1 METKTMETNTGHFID
16 KNYLEKS
23 FINYDK
29 DFLLRK
35 YFLKSDG
42 EEIED
47 ALKEIQAGTIESI
60 NKAKFNKYYLN
71 SIEGLPTSPEQADYN
86 GIYIVLDSKS
96 AGAECKYF
104 LYSVVEVEEG
114 KKEWMI
120 LSAPSYLFE
129 TENIDYDKEFLK
141 YKRKNMLSGSTC
153 FSNFDKLYNA
163 TKEAAGS
170 QSGDYRYVWN
180 FYRNS
185 EYNYEYL
192 EISVTNNSVKYKSKD
207 EENSEYEIIS
217 GDFNKLDAFAQ
228 TIFNYV
234 EDK

>member
-1 METKTMETNTGHFID
+1 METKTMETKTGHFID

-35 YFLKSDG
+35 YFLKSEGEKIKDAL
-42 EEIED
+42 EEIE
-47 ALKEIQAGTIESI
+47 AGIIENT
-60 NKAKFNKYYLN
+60 NKAKLNKYYLK
-71 SIEGLPTSPEQADYN
+71 SIEGLPASAESADYN
-86 GIYIVLDSKS
+86 GIYIVFDSKS
-96 AGAECKYF
+96 ADAECKCF
-104 LYSVVEVEEG
+104 LYSVVEVEG
-114 KKEWMI
+114 KKEWMV

-141 YKRKNMLSGSTC
+141 YERKNMLSGFVC
-153 FSNFDKLYNA
+153 FPSFAELYNA
-163 TKEAAGS
+163 TKAAGS
-170 QSGDYRYVWN
+170 QSSDYRYVWN

-185 EYNYEYL
+185 KYNYEYL
-192 EISVTNNSVKYKSKD
+192 NISVTSNTARYKSND
-207 EENSEYEIIS
+207 EANSQYIDVVNSKE
-217 GDFNKLDAFAQ
+217 LDAFAQ

>member
-1 METKTMETNTGHFID
+1 METKTMETKTGHFID

-29 DFLLRK
+29 NFLLRK

-42 EEIED
+42 EEIKD
-47 ALKEIQAGTIESI
+47 ALEEIETGIIENT
-60 NKAKFNKYYLN
+60 NKAKLNKYYLD
-71 SIEGLPTSPEQADYN
+71 SIEDLPPSAERADYN
-86 GIYIVLDSKS
+86 GIYIVFDSKS
-96 AGAECKYF
+96 ADAECKCF
-104 LYSVVEVEEG
+104 LYSVVEVEG
-114 KKEWMI
+114 KKEWMV

-153 FSNFDKLYNA
+153 FFNFAELFEKIKILTTQID
-163 TKEAAGS
+163 GRWS
-170 QSGDYRYVWN
+170 WN

-192 EISVTNNSVKYKSKD
+192 NISVTSNTARYKSND
-207 EENSEYEIIS
+207 EANSQYIEVNSKEL
-217 GDFNKLDAFAQ
+217 NAFAQ

>member
-1 METKTMETNTGHFID
+1 METKTMETKTGHFID

-42 EEIED
+42 EEIKD
-47 ALKEIQAGTIESI
+47 ALEEIQAGIIEST
-60 NKAKFNKYYLN
+60 NKAKLNKYYLK
-71 SIEGLPTSPEQADYN
+71 SIEGLPALENADYN

-96 AGAECKYF
+96 TDAECKCF

-114 KKEWMI
+114 KKDWMI

-141 YKRKNMLSGSTC
+141 YKRKNMLSESRC
-153 FSNFDKLYNA
+153 FIDFNELYNA
-163 TKEAAGS
+163 TKEAAVS
-170 QSGDYRYVWN
+170 QSSDYRYVWN

-192 EISVTNNSVKYKSKD
+192 NISVTSNTAKYKSND
-207 EENSEYEIIS
+207 EANSQYIDVNSKEL
-217 GDFNKLDAFAQ
+217 NAFAQ

>member
-1 METKTMETNTGHFID
+1 METKTMETKIGHFID

-42 EEIED
+42 EEIKD
-47 ALKEIQAGTIESI
+47 ALEEIEAGIIEST
-60 NKAKFNKYYLN
+60 NKAKLNKYYLK
-71 SIEGLPTSPEQADYN
+71 SIEGLPALENADYN

-96 AGAECKYF
+96 TDAECKCF

-114 KKEWMI
+114 KKDWMI

-153 FSNFDKLYNA
+153 FSNFTDLYNA
-163 TKEAAGS
+163 TKAAGS
-170 QSGDYRYVWN
+170 QSSDYRYVWN

-192 EISVTNNSVKYKSKD
+192 NISVTSNTAKYKSND
-207 EENSEYEIIS
+207 EANSPYIDVNPKEL
-217 GDFNKLDAFAQ
+217 NAFAQ

>member
-1 METKTMETNTGHFID
+1 MKTKTMETKTGHFID

-42 EEIED
+42 KKIED
-47 ALKEIQAGTIESI
+47 ALEEIKAGIIESTD
-60 NKAKFNKYYLN
+60 KAKLNKYYLN
-71 SIEGLPTSPEQADYN
+71 SIENLPASAEKADYN

-96 AGAECKYF
+96 TDAECKCF

-114 KKEWMI
+114 KKEWMV

-153 FSNFDKLYNA
+153 FSDFNELFKRIKNLVN
-163 TKEAAGS
+163 
-170 QSGDYRYVWN
+170 QSDDYRWSWD
-180 FYRNS
+180 FYRS
-185 EYNYEYL
+185 SKYDYEYL
-192 EISVTNNSVKYKSKD
+192 NISVTNNTAKYKSND
-207 EENSEYEIIS
+207 EANSQYIDVNPNE
-217 GDFNKLDAFAQ
+217 LDAFAQ

-234 EDK
+234 EGK

>member
-35 YFLKSDG
+35 YFLKSEG
-42 EEIED
+42 KKIED
-47 ALKEIQAGTIESI
+47 ALEGIEAGIIEST
-60 NKAKFNKYYLN
+60 NKAKFNKYYLE
-71 SIEGLPTSPEQADYN
+71 SIEGLPAIENADYN

-96 AGAECKYF
+96 IEAECKYF

-141 YKRKNMLSGSTC
+141 YERKNILSESRR
-153 FSNFDKLYNA
+153 FHNFAELYNV
-163 TKEAAGS
+163 TMEAAKDQIDG
-170 QSGDYRYVWN
+170 RYVWN

-192 EISVTNNSVKYKSKD
+192 NISVTSSTAKYKSND
-207 EENSEYEIIS
+207 EANSQYIDVNSNE
-217 GDFNKLDAFAQ
+217 LDAFAQ

>member
-1 METKTMETNTGHFID
+1 METKTMETKTGHFID

-29 DFLLRK
+29 NFLLRK

-42 EEIED
+42 EEIKD
-47 ALKEIQAGTIESI
+47 ALEEIETGIIENT
-60 NKAKFNKYYLN
+60 NKAKLNKYYLD
-71 SIEGLPTSPEQADYN
+71 SIEGLPPSAERADYN
-86 GIYIVLDSKS
+86 GIYIVFDSKS
-96 AGAECKYF
+96 ADAECKCF
-104 LYSVVEVEEG
+104 LYSVVEVEG
-114 KKEWMI
+114 KKEWMV

-153 FSNFDKLYNA
+153 FFNF
-163 TKEAAGS
+163 AGLFEKIKILTTQIDGRWS
-170 QSGDYRYVWN
+170 WN

-192 EISVTNNSVKYKSKD
+192 NISVTSNTARYKSND
-207 EENSEYEIIS
+207 EANSQYIEVNSKEL
-217 GDFNKLDAFAQ
+217 NAFAQ

>member
-29 DFLLRK
+29 NFLLRK
-35 YFLKSDG
+35 YFLKSEG
-42 EEIED
+42 KKIED
-47 ALKEIQAGTIESI
+47 ALEEIEAGIIEST
-60 NKAKFNKYYLN
+60 NKAKFNKYYLE
-71 SIEGLPTSPEQADYN
+71 SIEGLPAIENADYN

-96 AGAECKYF
+96 IEAECKCF

-114 KKEWMI
+114 KKEWMV

-141 YKRKNMLSGSTC
+141 YKRKNMLSESIC
-153 FSNFDKLYNA
+153 FSNFNKLFEKIKIL
-163 TKEAAGS
+163 TTQIDGRWS
-170 QSGDYRYVWN
+170 WN

-192 EISVTNNSVKYKSKD
+192 NISVTSNTARYKSND
-207 EENSEYEIIS
+207 EANSQYIDVNPKEL
-217 GDFNKLDAFAQ
+217 NAFAQ

>member
-1 METKTMETNTGHFID
+1 METKTMETKIGHFID

-35 YFLKSDG
+35 YFLKSEGEKIKDAL
-42 EEIED
+42 EEIE
-47 ALKEIQAGTIESI
+47 AGIIENT
-60 NKAKFNKYYLN
+60 NKAKLNKYYLN
-71 SIEGLPTSPEQADYN
+71 SIEKLPASAESADYN
-86 GIYIVLDSKS
+86 GIYIVFDSKS
-96 AGAECKYF
+96 ADAECKCF
-104 LYSVVEVEEG
+104 LYSVVEVEG
-114 KKEWMI
+114 RKEWMV

-141 YKRKNMLSGSTC
+141 YKRKNMLSGSIC
-153 FSNFDKLYNA
+153 FSNFNKLYKA
-163 TKEAAGS
+163 TMEAAGS
-170 QSGDYRYVWN
+170 QSSDYRYVWN

-192 EISVTNNSVKYKSKD
+192 NISVTSNTARYKSND
-207 EENSEYEIIS
+207 EANSQYIDVKSNE
-217 GDFNKLDAFAQ
+217 LDAFAQ

>member
-1 METKTMETNTGHFID
+1 METKTMETKTGHFID

-29 DFLLRK
+29 NFLLRK

-42 EEIED
+42 EEIKD
-47 ALKEIQAGTIESI
+47 ALEEIEAGIIENT
-60 NKAKFNKYYLN
+60 NKAKLNKYYLN
-71 SIEGLPTSPEQADYN
+71 SIEDLPSSAERADYN
-86 GIYIVLDSKS
+86 GIYIVFDSKS
-96 AGAECKYF
+96 ANAECKYF
-104 LYSVVEVEEG
+104 LYSVVEVEG
-114 KKEWMI
+114 KKEWMV

-153 FSNFDKLYNA
+153 FSNFADLYN
-163 TKEAAGS
+163 TTMEAAGS
-170 QSGDYRYVWN
+170 QSSDYRYVWN

-192 EISVTNNSVKYKSKD
+192 NISVTSNTASYKSND
-207 EENSEYEIIS
+207 EANSQYIDVNPKEL
-217 GDFNKLDAFAQ
+217 NAFAQ
-228 TIFNYV
+228 TIFKYV

>member
-1 METKTMETNTGHFID
+1 METKTMETKIGHFID

-29 DFLLRK
+29 NFLLRK

-42 EEIED
+42 EEIKD
-47 ALKEIQAGTIESI
+47 ALEEIETGIIENT
-60 NKAKFNKYYLN
+60 NKAKLNKYYLD
-71 SIEGLPTSPEQADYN
+71 SIERLPSSAESADYN
-86 GIYIVLDSKS
+86 GIYIVFDSKS
-96 AGAECKYF
+96 ANAECKCF
-104 LYSVVEVEEG
+104 LYSVVEVEG
-114 KKEWMI
+114 KKEWMV

-141 YKRKNMLSGSTC
+141 YKRKNILSKSRRLRK
-153 FSNFDKLYNA
+153 FDELYNV
-163 TKEAAGS
+163 TIEAAKDNQIDG
-170 QSGDYRYVWN
+170 RYVWD

-192 EISVTNNSVKYKSKD
+192 NISVTRSTAKYKSND
-207 EENSEYEIIS
+207 EANSQYIDVNPKEL
-217 GDFNKLDAFAQ
+217 NAFAQ

>member
-1 METKTMETNTGHFID
+1 METKTMETKTGHFID

-29 DFLLRK
+29 NFLLRK

-42 EEIED
+42 EEIKD
-47 ALKEIQAGTIESI
+47 ALEEIETGIIENT
-60 NKAKFNKYYLN
+60 NKAKLNKYYLN
-71 SIEGLPTSPEQADYN
+71 SIEKLPSSAESADYN
-86 GIYIVLDSKS
+86 GIYIVFDSKS
-96 AGAECKYF
+96 ADAECKYF
-104 LYSVVEVEEG
+104 LYSVVEVEG
-114 KKEWMI
+114 KKEWMV

-153 FSNFDKLYNA
+153 FSNFAKLFEKIKSL
-163 TKEAAGS
+163 TIQIDGRWS
-170 QSGDYRYVWN
+170 WN

-192 EISVTNNSVKYKSKD
+192 NISVTSNTARYKSND
-207 EENSEYEIIS
+207 EANSQYIDVNPKEL
-217 GDFNKLDAFAQ
+217 NAFAQ
-228 TIFNYV
+228 TIFKYV

>member
-35 YFLKSDG
+35 YFLKSEG
-42 EEIED
+42 KKIED
-47 ALKEIQAGTIESI
+47 ALEEIEAGIIENT
-60 NKAKFNKYYLN
+60 NKAKLNKYYLS
-71 SIEGLPTSPEQADYN
+71 SIENLPSAESADSN
-86 GIYIVLDSKS
+86 GIYIVFDSKS
-96 AGAECKYF
+96 AAAECKCF
-104 LYSVVEVEEG
+104 LYSVVEVEG
-114 KKEWMI
+114 KKEWMV

-141 YKRKNMLSGSTC
+141 YKRKNILSKSRR
-153 FSNFDKLYNA
+153 FRNFAELYNV
-163 TKEAAGS
+163 TIEAAKDNQIDG
-170 QSGDYRYVWN
+170 RYVWD

-192 EISVTNNSVKYKSKD
+192 NISVTRSTAKYKSND
-207 EENSEYEIIS
+207 EANSQYIDVNPKEL
-217 GDFNKLDAFAQ
+217 NAFAQ

>member
-1 METKTMETNTGHFID
+1 METKTMETKTGHFID

-29 DFLLRK
+29 NFLLRK

-42 EEIED
+42 EEIKD
-47 ALKEIQAGTIESI
+47 ALEEIETGIIENI
-60 NKAKFNKYYLN
+60 NKAKLNKYYLD
-71 SIEGLPTSPEQADYN
+71 SIEDLPPSAERADYN
-86 GIYIVLDSKS
+86 GIYIVFDSKS
-96 AGAECKYF
+96 AEAECKCF
-104 LYSVVEVEEG
+104 LYSVVEVEG
-114 KKEWMI
+114 KKEWMV

-153 FSNFDKLYNA
+153 FSNFTDLFEKIKSL
-163 TKEAAGS
+163 TTQIDGRWS
-170 QSGDYRYVWN
+170 WN

-192 EISVTNNSVKYKSKD
+192 NISVTSNTARYKSND
-207 EENSEYEIIS
+207 EANSQYIDVNPKEL
-217 GDFNKLDAFAQ
+217 NAFAQ

>member
-1 METKTMETNTGHFID
+1 METKTMETKTGFFID
-16 KNYLEKS
+16 KNCLEKS

-42 EEIED
+42 EKIKD
-47 ALKEIQAGTIESI
+47 ALEEIKAGIIENT
-60 NKAKFNKYYLN
+60 NKAKLNKYYLN

-86 GIYIVLDSKS
+86 GIYIVFDSKS
-96 AGAECKYF
+96 ADAECKCF
-104 LYSVVEVEEG
+104 LYSVVEVEKG

-153 FSNFDKLYNA
+153 FSNFTDLYNA

-170 QSGDYRYVWN
+170 QSSDHRYVWN

-192 EISVTNNSVKYKSKD
+192 NISVTNSTAKYKSKD
-207 EENSEYEIIS
+207 EANSQYIDVS
-217 GDFNKLDAFAQ
+217 LNDLDAFAQ

-234 EDK
+234 EGK

>member
-1 METKTMETNTGHFID
+1 METKTMETKTGHFID

-29 DFLLRK
+29 NFLLRK

-42 EEIED
+42 EEIKD
-47 ALKEIQAGTIESI
+47 ALEEIETGIIENT
-60 NKAKFNKYYLN
+60 NKAKLNKYYLN
-71 SIEGLPTSPEQADYN
+71 SIEELPPSAERADYN
-86 GIYIVLDSKS
+86 GIYIVFDSKS
-96 AGAECKYF
+96 ADAECKCF
-104 LYSVVEVEEG
+104 LYSVVEVEG
-114 KKEWMI
+114 KKEWKV

-141 YKRKNMLSGSTC
+141 YKRKNMLSESIC
-153 FSNFDKLYNA
+153 FYNFNKLFEKIKIL
-163 TKEAAGS
+163 TTQIDGRWS
-170 QSGDYRYVWN
+170 WN

-192 EISVTNNSVKYKSKD
+192 NISVTSNTARYKSND
-207 EENSEYEIIS
+207 EANSQYIEVNSKEL
-217 GDFNKLDAFAQ
+217 NAFAQ

>member
-1 METKTMETNTGHFID
+1 METKTMETKTGHFID

-29 DFLLRK
+29 NFLLRK

-42 EEIED
+42 EEIKD
-47 ALKEIQAGTIESI
+47 ALEEIEAGIIENT
-60 NKAKFNKYYLN
+60 NKAKLNKYYLD
-71 SIEGLPTSPEQADYN
+71 SIERLPSSAESADYN
-86 GIYIVLDSKS
+86 GIYIVFDSKS
-96 AGAECKYF
+96 ANSECKCF
-104 LYSVVEVEEG
+104 LYSVVEVEG
-114 KKEWMI
+114 KKEWMV

-153 FSNFDKLYNA
+153 FSNFADLFEKIKIL
-163 TKEAAGS
+163 TTQIDGRWS
-170 QSGDYRYVWN
+170 WN

-192 EISVTNNSVKYKSKD
+192 NISVTSNTARYKSND
-207 EENSEYEIIS
+207 EANSQYIEVNSKEL
-217 GDFNKLDAFAQ
+217 NAFAQ

>member
-1 METKTMETNTGHFID
+1 METKTMETKTGHFID

-29 DFLLRK
+29 NFLLRK

-42 EEIED
+42 EEIE
-47 ALKEIQAGTIESI
+47 AGIIENT
-60 NKAKFNKYYLN
+60 NKAKLNKYYLD
-71 SIEGLPTSPEQADYN
+71 SIEVLPSAESADYN
-86 GIYIVLDSKS
+86 GIYIVFDSKS
-96 AGAECKYF
+96 AAAECKCF
-104 LYSVVEVEEG
+104 LYSVVEVEG
-114 KKEWMI
+114 KKEWMV

-141 YKRKNMLSGSTC
+141 YKRKNMLSGFTC
-153 FSNFDKLYNA
+153 FSNFADLYN
-163 TKEAAGS
+163 TTMEAAGS
-170 QSGDYRYVWN
+170 QSSDYRYVWN

-192 EISVTNNSVKYKSKD
+192 NISVTSNTARYKSKD
-207 EENSEYEIIS
+207 EANSQYIDVNPKEL
-217 GDFNKLDAFAQ
+217 NAFAQ
-228 TIFNYV
+228 TIFKYV

>member
-1 METKTMETNTGHFID
+1 METKTMETKIGHFID

-29 DFLLRK
+29 NFLLRK

-42 EEIED
+42 EEIKD
-47 ALKEIQAGTIESI
+47 ALEEIETGIIENT
-60 NKAKFNKYYLN
+60 NKAKLNKYYLD
-71 SIEGLPTSPEQADYN
+71 SIERLPSSAESADYN
-86 GIYIVLDSKS
+86 GIYIVFDSKS
-96 AGAECKYF
+96 ANAECKCF
-104 LYSVVEVEEG
+104 LYSVVEVEG
-114 KKEWMI
+114 KKEWMV

-141 YKRKNMLSGSTC
+141 YKRKNILSKSRR
-153 FSNFDKLYNA
+153 FRNFAELYNV
-163 TKEAAGS
+163 TIEAAKDNQIDG
-170 QSGDYRYVWN
+170 RYVWD

-192 EISVTNNSVKYKSKD
+192 NISVTRSTAKYKSND
-207 EENSEYEIIS
+207 EANSQYIDVNPKEL
-217 GDFNKLDAFAQ
+217 NAFAQ

>member
-1 METKTMETNTGHFID
+1 METKTMETKIGHFID

-42 EEIED
+42 EEIKD
-47 ALKEIQAGTIESI
+47 ALEEIEAGIIENT
-60 NKAKFNKYYLN
+60 NKAKLNKYYLN
-71 SIEGLPTSPEQADYN
+71 SIEGLPSSVESADYN
-86 GIYIVLDSKS
+86 GIYIVFDSKS
-96 AGAECKYF
+96 ADAECKCF
-104 LYSVVEVEEG
+104 LYSVVEVEG
-114 KKEWMI
+114 KKEWMV

-141 YKRKNMLSGSTC
+141 YKRKDMLSESTC
-153 FSNFDKLYNA
+153 FSNFAELFEKIKSLTTQID
-163 TKEAAGS
+163 GRWS
-170 QSGDYRYVWN
+170 WN

-192 EISVTNNSVKYKSKD
+192 NISVTSNTARYKSND
-207 EENSEYEIIS
+207 EANSQYIDVNPKEL
-217 GDFNKLDAFAQ
+217 NAFAQ

>member
-1 METKTMETNTGHFID
+1 METKTMETKTGHFID

-29 DFLLRK
+29 NFLLRK

-42 EEIED
+42 EEIKD
-47 ALKEIQAGTIESI
+47 ALEEIETGIIENT
-60 NKAKFNKYYLN
+60 NKAKLNKYYLN
-71 SIEGLPTSPEQADYN
+71 SIEELPSSVERADYN
-86 GIYIVLDSKS
+86 GIYIVFDSKS
-96 AGAECKYF
+96 ADAECKCF
-104 LYSVVEVEEG
+104 LYSVVEVEG
-114 KKEWMI
+114 KKEWMV

-153 FSNFDKLYNA
+153 FSNF
-163 TKEAAGS
+163 AGLFEKIKILTTQIDGRWS
-170 QSGDYRYVWN
+170 WN

-192 EISVTNNSVKYKSKD
+192 NISVTSNTARYKSND
-207 EENSEYEIIS
+207 EANSQYIEVNSKEL
-217 GDFNKLDAFAQ
+217 NAFAQ

>member
-1 METKTMETNTGHFID
+1 METKTMETKTGFFID

-42 EEIED
+42 EEIKN
-47 ALKEIQAGTIESI
+47 ALEEIEAGIIENT
-60 NKAKFNKYYLN
+60 NKAKLNKYYLN
-71 SIEGLPTSPEQADYN
+71 SIEGLPPSAESADYN
-86 GIYIVLDSKS
+86 GIYIVFDSKS
-96 AGAECKYF
+96 ADAECKCF
-104 LYSVVEVEEG
+104 LYSVVEVEG
-114 KKEWMI
+114 KKQWMV

-141 YKRKNMLSGSTC
+141 YKRKDMLSESTC
-153 FSNFDKLYNA
+153 FSNFAKLFEKIKSL
-163 TKEAAGS
+163 TTQIDGRWS
-170 QSGDYRYVWN
+170 WN

-185 EYNYEYL
+185 KYNYEYL
-192 EISVTNNSVKYKSKD
+192 NISVTSTTARYKSND
-207 EENSEYEIIS
+207 EANSPYIEVNPKEL
-217 GDFNKLDAFAQ
+217 NAFAQ

>member
-1 METKTMETNTGHFID
+1 METKTMETKIGHFID

-42 EEIED
+42 EEIKD
-47 ALKEIQAGTIESI
+47 ALEEIEAGIIENT
-60 NKAKFNKYYLN
+60 NKAKLNKYYLN
-71 SIEGLPTSPEQADYN
+71 SIEELPASAESADYN
-86 GIYIVLDSKS
+86 GIYIVFDSKS
-96 AGAECKYF
+96 ADAECKCF
-104 LYSVVEVEEG
+104 LYSVVEKEG
-114 KKEWMI
+114 KKEWMV

-141 YKRKNMLSGSTC
+141 YKRKNMLSESSC
-153 FSNFDKLYNA
+153 FLNFNKLYEV
-163 TKEAAGS
+163 TKAAAVN
-170 QSGDYRYVWN
+170 QSSDGRYVWD

-192 EISVTNNSVKYKSKD
+192 NISVTSNTAKYKSND
-207 EENSEYEIIS
+207 EANSQYIAVS
-217 GDFNKLDAFAQ
+217 LNDLDAFAQ

-234 EDK
+234 EGK

>member
-1 METKTMETNTGHFID
+1 METKTMETKTGHFID

-29 DFLLRK
+29 NFLLRK

-42 EEIED
+42 EEIKD
-47 ALKEIQAGTIESI
+47 ALEEIEAGIIENT
-60 NKAKFNKYYLN
+60 NKAKLNKYYLD
-71 SIEGLPTSPEQADYN
+71 SIERLPSSAESADYN
-86 GIYIVLDSKS
+86 GIYIVFDSKS
-96 AGAECKYF
+96 ANAECKCF
-104 LYSVVEVEEG
+104 LYSVVEVEG
-114 KKEWMI
+114 KKEWMV

-153 FSNFDKLYNA
+153 FSNFADLFEKIKIL
-163 TKEAAGS
+163 TTQIDGRWS
-170 QSGDYRYVWN
+170 WN

-192 EISVTNNSVKYKSKD
+192 NISVTSNTARYKSND
-207 EENSEYEIIS
+207 EANSQYIEVNSKEL
-217 GDFNKLDAFAQ
+217 NAFAQ

>member
-1 METKTMETNTGHFID
+1 METKTLETKTGFFID

-35 YFLKSDG
+35 YFLKSEG
-42 EEIED
+42 KKIED
-47 ALKEIQAGTIESI
+47 ALEGIEAGIIEST
-60 NKAKFNKYYLN
+60 NKAKFNKYYLE
-71 SIEGLPTSPEQADYN
+71 SIEGLPAIENADYN

-96 AGAECKYF
+96 IEAECKCF

-114 KKEWMI
+114 KKEWMV

-141 YKRKNMLSGSTC
+141 YKRKNILSKSRR
-153 FSNFDKLYNA
+153 FRNFDELYNVTIEA
-163 TKEAAGS
+163 TKDNQIDG
-170 QSGDYRYVWN
+170 RYVWD

-192 EISVTNNSVKYKSKD
+192 NISVTRFTAKYKSND
-207 EENSEYEIIS
+207 EANSQYIDVNSNE
-217 GDFNKLDAFAQ
+217 LDAFAQ

>member
-1 METKTMETNTGHFID
+1 METKTMETKTGHFID

-29 DFLLRK
+29 NFLLRK

-42 EEIED
+42 EEIKD
-47 ALKEIQAGTIESI
+47 ALEEIETGIIENT
-60 NKAKFNKYYLN
+60 NKAKLNKYYLN
-71 SIEGLPTSPEQADYN
+71 SIEKLPSSAESADYN
-86 GIYIVLDSKS
+86 GIYIVFDSKS
-96 AGAECKYF
+96 ADAECKYF
-104 LYSVVEVEEG
+104 LYSVVEVEG
-114 KKEWMI
+114 KKEWMV

-141 YKRKNMLSGSTC
+141 YKRKNILSKSRR
-153 FSNFDKLYNA
+153 FRNFAELYNV
-163 TKEAAGS
+163 TIEAAKDNQIDG
-170 QSGDYRYVWN
+170 RYVWD

-192 EISVTNNSVKYKSKD
+192 NISVTRSTAKYKSND
-207 EENSEYEIIS
+207 EANSQYIDVNPKEL
-217 GDFNKLDAFAQ
+217 NAFAQ

>member
-1 METKTMETNTGHFID
+1 METKTMETKTGHFID

-29 DFLLRK
+29 NFLLRK

-42 EEIED
+42 EEIKD
-47 ALKEIQAGTIESI
+47 ALEEIETGIIENT
-60 NKAKFNKYYLN
+60 NKAKLNKYYLD
-71 SIEGLPTSPEQADYN
+71 SIERLPSSAESADYN
-86 GIYIVLDSKS
+86 GIYIVFDSKS
-96 AGAECKYF
+96 ANAECKCF
-104 LYSVVEVEEG
+104 LYSVVEVEG
-114 KKEWMI
+114 KKEWMV

-153 FSNFDKLYNA
+153 FSNFADLFEKIKIL
-163 TKEAAGS
+163 TTQIDGRWS
-170 QSGDYRYVWN
+170 WN

-192 EISVTNNSVKYKSKD
+192 NISVTSNTARYKSND
-207 EENSEYEIIS
+207 EANSQYIEVNSKEL
-217 GDFNKLDAFAQ
+217 NAFAQ

>member
-1 METKTMETNTGHFID
+1 METKTMETKTGHFID

-29 DFLLRK
+29 NFLLRK

-42 EEIED
+42 EEIKD
-47 ALKEIQAGTIESI
+47 ALEEIEAGIIENT
-60 NKAKFNKYYLN
+60 NKAKLNKYYLN
-71 SIEGLPTSPEQADYN
+71 SIEGLPTSAENADYN
-86 GIYIVLDSKS
+86 GIYIVFDSKS
-96 AGAECKYF
+96 ADAECKYF
-104 LYSVVEVEEG
+104 LYSVVEVEG
-114 KKEWMI
+114 KKEWMV

-153 FSNFDKLYNA
+153 FFNF
-163 TKEAAGS
+163 AGLFEKIKILTTQIDGRWS
-170 QSGDYRYVWN
+170 WN

-192 EISVTNNSVKYKSKD
+192 NISVTSNTARYKSND
-207 EENSEYEIIS
+207 EANSQYIEVNSKEL
-217 GDFNKLDAFAQ
+217 NAFAQ

>member
-1 METKTMETNTGHFID
+1 METKTMETKTGYFID

-35 YFLKSDG
+35 YFLKSEG
-42 EEIED
+42 KKIED
-47 ALKEIQAGTIESI
+47 ALEGIEAGIIEST
-60 NKAKFNKYYLN
+60 NKAKFNKYYLE
-71 SIEGLPTSPEQADYN
+71 SIEGLPAIENADYN

-96 AGAECKYF
+96 IEAECKYF

-114 KKEWMI
+114 KKEWMV

-141 YKRKNMLSGSTC
+141 YKRKNMLSGFTC
-153 FSNFDKLYNA
+153 FSNFADLYN
-163 TKEAAGS
+163 TTMEAAGS
-170 QSGDYRYVWN
+170 QSSDYRYVWN

-192 EISVTNNSVKYKSKD
+192 NISVTSNTARYKSND
-207 EENSEYEIIS
+207 EANSQYIEVNSKEL
-217 GDFNKLDAFAQ
+217 NAFAQ

>member
-1 METKTMETNTGHFID
+1 METKTMETKTGHFID

-29 DFLLRK
+29 NFLLRK

-42 EEIED
+42 EEIKD
-47 ALKEIQAGTIESI
+47 ALEEIETGIIENT
-60 NKAKFNKYYLN
+60 NKAKLNKYYLK
-71 SIEGLPTSPEQADYN
+71 SIEGLPSSESADYN
-86 GIYIVLDSKS
+86 GIYIVFDSKS
-96 AGAECKYF
+96 TDAECKCF
-104 LYSVVEVEEG
+104 LYSVVEVEG
-114 KKEWMI
+114 KKEWMV

-141 YKRKNMLSGSTC
+141 YKRKNMLSKSRR
-153 FSNFDKLYNA
+153 FRNFAELYNV
-163 TKEAAGS
+163 TIEAAKDNQIDG
-170 QSGDYRYVWN
+170 RYVWD

-192 EISVTNNSVKYKSKD
+192 NISVTRSTAKYKSND
-207 EENSEYEIIS
+207 EANSQYIDVNPKEL
-217 GDFNKLDAFAQ
+217 NAFAQ

>member
-35 YFLKSDG
+35 YFLKSEG
-42 EEIED
+42 KKIED
-47 ALKEIQAGTIESI
+47 ALEEIEAGIIEST
-60 NKAKFNKYYLN
+60 NKAKFNKYYLE
-71 SIEGLPTSPEQADYN
+71 SIEGLPAIENADYN

-96 AGAECKYF
+96 IEAECKCF

-114 KKEWMI
+114 KKEWMV

-153 FSNFDKLYNA
+153 FSNFTDLFEKIKSL
-163 TKEAAGS
+163 TTQIDGRWS
-170 QSGDYRYVWN
+170 WN

-192 EISVTNNSVKYKSKD
+192 NISVTSNTARYKSND
-207 EENSEYEIIS
+207 EANSQYIDVNPKEL
-217 GDFNKLDAFAQ
+217 NAFAQ

>member
-1 METKTMETNTGHFID
+1 METKTMETKTGHFID

-29 DFLLRK
+29 NFLLRK

-42 EEIED
+42 EEIKD
-47 ALKEIQAGTIESI
+47 ALEEIETGIIENT
-60 NKAKFNKYYLN
+60 NKTKLNKYYLD
-71 SIEGLPTSPEQADYN
+71 SIEKLPSSAERADYN
-86 GIYIVLDSKS
+86 GIYIVFDSKS
-96 AGAECKYF
+96 AEAECKCF
-104 LYSVVEVEEG
+104 LYSVVEVEG
-114 KKEWMI
+114 KKEWI
-120 LSAPSYLFE
+120 VLSAPSYLFE

-153 FSNFDKLYNA
+153 FSNFTDLFEKIKSL
-163 TKEAAGS
+163 TTQIDGRWS
-170 QSGDYRYVWN
+170 WN

-192 EISVTNNSVKYKSKD
+192 NISVTSNTARYKSND
-207 EENSEYEIIS
+207 EANSQYIDVNPKEL
-217 GDFNKLDAFAQ
+217 NAFAQ

>member
-1 METKTMETNTGHFID
+1 METKTMETKTGHFID

-29 DFLLRK
+29 NFLLRK

-42 EEIED
+42 EEIKD
-47 ALKEIQAGTIESI
+47 ALEEIETGIIENT
-60 NKAKFNKYYLN
+60 NKAKLNKYYLD
-71 SIEGLPTSPEQADYN
+71 SIEGLPPSAERADYN
-86 GIYIVLDSKS
+86 GIYIVFDSKS
-96 AGAECKYF
+96 ADAECKCF
-104 LYSVVEVEEG
+104 LYSVVEVEG
-114 KKEWMI
+114 KKEWMV

-129 TENIDYDKEFLK
+129 TENIDYDKLFLK
-141 YKRKNMLSGSTC
+141 KKKKNMLSGSTC
-153 FSNFDKLYNA
+153 FSNFTDLFEKIKSL
-163 TKEAAGS
+163 TTQIDGRWS
-170 QSGDYRYVWN
+170 WN

-192 EISVTNNSVKYKSKD
+192 NISVTSNTARYKSND
-207 EENSEYEIIS
+207 EANSQYIEVNSKEL
-217 GDFNKLDAFAQ
+217 NAFAQ

>member
-1 METKTMETNTGHFID
+1 METKTGHFID

-42 EEIED
+42 EEIKD
-47 ALKEIQAGTIESI
+47 ALEEIEAGIIENT
-60 NKAKFNKYYLN
+60 NKVKLNKYYLN
-71 SIEGLPTSPEQADYN
+71 SIEDLPASAERADYN
-86 GIYIVLDSKS
+86 GIYIVFDSKS
-96 AGAECKYF
+96 ADAECECF
-104 LYSVVEVEEG
+104 LYSVVEVEG
-114 KKEWMI
+114 KKEWKV

-153 FSNFDKLYNA
+153 FSNFADLYNA
-163 TKEAAGS
+163 TMEAAVS
-170 QSGDYRYVWN
+170 QSSDYRYVWN

-192 EISVTNNSVKYKSKD
+192 NISVTSNTAKYKSND
-207 EENSEYEIIS
+207 EANSQYIDVNSKEL
-217 GDFNKLDAFAQ
+217 NAFAQ

>member
-1 METKTMETNTGHFID
+1 METKTMETKTGHFID

-29 DFLLRK
+29 NFLLRK

-42 EEIED
+42 EEIKD
-47 ALKEIQAGTIESI
+47 ALEEIEAGIIENT
-60 NKAKFNKYYLN
+60 NKAKLNKYYLS
-71 SIEGLPTSPEQADYN
+71 SIEGLPSAESADYN
-86 GIYIVLDSKS
+86 GIYIVFDSKS
-96 AGAECKYF
+96 ADAECKCF
-104 LYSVVEVEEG
+104 LYSVVEVEG
-114 KKEWMI
+114 KKEWMV

-153 FSNFDKLYNA
+153 FSNF
-163 TKEAAGS
+163 AGLFEKIKILTTQIDGRWS
-170 QSGDYRYVWN
+170 WN

-192 EISVTNNSVKYKSKD
+192 NISVTSNTARYKSND
-207 EENSEYEIIS
+207 EANSQYIEVNSKEL
-217 GDFNKLDAFAQ
+217 NAFAQ

>member
-1 METKTMETNTGHFID
+1 METKTMETKIGHFID

-42 EEIED
+42 EKIKDALEEIE
-47 ALKEIQAGTIESI
+47 AGIIENT
-60 NKAKFNKYYLN
+60 NKAKLNKYYLN
-71 SIEGLPTSPEQADYN
+71 SIKKLPASAESADYN
-86 GIYIVLDSKS
+86 GIYIVFDSKS
-96 AGAECKYF
+96 AEAECKCF
-104 LYSVVEVEEG
+104 LYSVVEVEG
-114 KKEWMI
+114 KKQWMV

-141 YKRKNMLSGSTC
+141 YKRKNMLSGSIC
-153 FSNFDKLYNA
+153 FSSFADLYNA
-163 TKEAAGS
+163 TKAEGS
-170 QSGDYRYVWN
+170 QDSDYRYVWN

-192 EISVTNNSVKYKSKD
+192 KISVTSNAARYKSID
-207 EENSEYEIIS
+207 EANSQYIVVNPKE
-217 GDFNKLDAFAQ
+217 LDAFAQ

-234 EDK
+234 EGK

>member
-1 METKTMETNTGHFID
+1 METKTMETKTGHFID

-42 EEIED
+42 EEIKD
-47 ALKEIQAGTIESI
+47 ALEEIEAGIIENT
-60 NKAKFNKYYLN
+60 NKAKLNKYYLN
-71 SIEGLPTSPEQADYN
+71 SIEGLPALENADYN

-96 AGAECKYF
+96 TDAECKCF

-114 KKEWMI
+114 KKDWMI

-141 YKRKNMLSGSTC
+141 YKRKNMLSESRC
-153 FSNFDKLYNA
+153 FIDFNELYNA
-163 TKEAAGS
+163 TKEAAVS
-170 QSGDYRYVWN
+170 QSGDYRYVWS

-192 EISVTNNSVKYKSKD
+192 NISVTRDSAKYKSND
-207 EENSEYEIIS
+207 EANSQYIEINS
-217 GDFNKLDAFAQ
+217 KELNAFAQ

>member
-1 METKTMETNTGHFID
+1 METKTMETKTGHFID

-29 DFLLRK
+29 NFLLRK

-42 EEIED
+42 EEIKD
-47 ALKEIQAGTIESI
+47 ALEEIETGIIENT
-60 NKAKFNKYYLN
+60 NKAKLNKYYLS
-71 SIEGLPTSPEQADYN
+71 SIEGLPSAESADYN
-86 GIYIVLDSKS
+86 GIYIVFDSKS
-96 AGAECKYF
+96 ANAECKYF
-104 LYSVVEVEEG
+104 LYSVVEVEG
-114 KKEWMI
+114 KKEWI
-120 LSAPSYLFE
+120 VLSAPSYLFE

-141 YKRKNMLSGSTC
+141 YKRKNMLSESIC
-153 FSNFDKLYNA
+153 FSNFNKLFEKIKIL
-163 TKEAAGS
+163 TTQIDGRWS
-170 QSGDYRYVWN
+170 WN

-192 EISVTNNSVKYKSKD
+192 NISVTSNTARYKSND
-207 EENSEYEIIS
+207 EANSQYIEVNSKEL
-217 GDFNKLDAFAQ
+217 NAFAQ